1 VIAAVHGQ
9 AGQGPQGQADRKVIF
24 SVRAGWLLLLLPV
37 LAFFVV
43 FFAAP
48 LLYMVATS
56 FLPPITSGLEPQFT
70 LQNYRVLLQDPFYRE
85 ILVRTVRIASIA
97 SLITLVLGYPIAYLL
112 RVVSPMAR
120 ARLLLLVISP
130 LLVSVVVRTYAW
142 IVVLGKQGLLNAL
155 LGAIGVDDQY
165 AKATHLF
172 NETAVA
178 VGLAH
183 VFFPFMVLAIYS
195 ALQKVDLTLTAAA
208 QNLGATPLR
217 AFFEVTLPLSVPGV
231 QAGLMTV
238 FPLMLGSFIT
248 VAVLGGP
255 RVWVVS
261 MSAYQNAMGLMN
273 WQLAGAIGVALLV
286 LAAAS
291 TWAISFLAGSVVR
304 RVAS

>member
-1 VIAAVHGQ
+1 MITAAQSQ
-9 AGQGPQGQADRKVIF
+9 AGQRQRGEADRKAIF
-24 SVRAGWLLLLLPV
+24 SARAAWLLLLLPV

-56 FLPPITSGLEPQFT
+56 FLPPMTSGLEPQFT
-70 LQNYRVLLQDPFYRE
+70 LQNYRDLVEDSFYRE

-97 SLITLVLGYPIAYLL
+97 SLVTLVLGYPIAYLL
-112 RVVSPMAR
+112 RVVSPRAR

-142 IVVLGKQGLLNAL
+142 IVVLGKQGLVNAVL
-155 LGAIGVDDQY
+155 SAVHFDGPYGT
-165 AKATHLF
+165 ATHLF
-172 NETAVA
+172 NETAV
-178 VGLAH
+178 VIGLAH

-217 AFFEVTLPLSVPGV
+217 AFFEVTLPLSIPGV

-291 TWAISFLAGSVVR
+291 TWLISAMAGQIVR
-304 RVAS
+304 RVMP